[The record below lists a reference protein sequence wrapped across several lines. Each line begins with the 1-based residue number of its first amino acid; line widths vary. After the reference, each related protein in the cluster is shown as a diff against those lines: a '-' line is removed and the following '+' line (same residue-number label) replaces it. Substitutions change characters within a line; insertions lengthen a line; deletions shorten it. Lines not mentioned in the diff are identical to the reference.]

1 MRSTKEEKTIATAQ
15 VMADLTGVKQY
26 VFGIRCFEEDGY
38 SWLEYEITEDKSEYI
53 NVRYSE
59 LLTIVLPG
67 SKQQTDEEMN
77 K

>member
-1 MRSTKEEKTIATAQ
+1 MRSTKEEKTIAAAQ
-15 VMADLTGVKQY
+15 VIADITGAKQY
-26 VFGIRCFEEDGY
+26 VFGIRCIEEDGY